1 MARPQKA
8 AIAPAAVEGPRKS
21 YWQEH
26 TARTSPATSNEQ
38 PNDCDIV
45 IVGGGLAGLSTA
57 IGIMEMSPFAKV
69 TVLEAAFV
77 GYGASGRSG
86 GLISPL
92 AAPVWLLS
100 AQRNADHAWA
110 IKYLRSL
117 VDDAAAWIQKAIP
130 ESEIKSETLTLES
143 MGKLTGLGLE
153 ALSGI
158 LDHSDIAHRLGANP
172 TRPGCDALSMAC
184 HTVNP
189 FGLVQG
195 LARHA
200 RALGVKI
207 HEGVQVERIED
218 CTNGAYVLLANGHAV
233 CADTVVVCTNAYSDT
248 ITMARKASGKVV
260 SNYMLA
266 TKPLSEQ
273 TQAIIAKSGRFTVEL
288 NGAYVFYRLHE
299 GRLIFGG
306 IDKFAQP
313 GGGGFHVPADILAQ
327 LDALMQQSFPQ
338 IESLEID
345 QAWGGQYHLTTT
357 DLPDIRRLPQVRG
370 GEPGSIVMNTGYGGT
385 GIALTL
391 AMGTRVAAL
400 ALRRPAIEPDDERL
414 HEIMQTTSIPIV
426 GIVRHV
432 AKIGW
437 NLITSGIK
445 KHHTVRDSPVT
456 LGTRPNIAAMG

>member
-1 MARPQKA
+1 MARIA
-8 AIAPAAVEGPRKS
+8 AIEGPRKS

-26 TARTSPATSNEQ
+26 AVHAAPSFGSEQ
-38 PNDCDIV
+38 PAPGKDHPADCDIL

-57 IGIMEMSPFAKV
+57 IGVMEMSPFARV
-69 TVLEAAFV
+69 SVLEANFV

-86 GLISPL
+86 GLMSPL
-92 AAPVWLLS
+92 AAPVWLLT

-117 VDDAAAWIQKAIP
+117 VNDAAAWIKHAIP

-158 LDHSDIAHRLGANP
+158 LDHSQIGHRLSANP
-172 TRPGCDALSMAC
+172 ARPGSDALSMAC

-218 CTNGAYVLLANGHAV
+218 CTNGAYVLLANGRAI
-233 CADTVVVCTNAYSDT
+233 CADTVVVCTNAYSGT
-248 ITMARKASGKVV
+248 IAMARKARGKVV

-266 TKPLSEQ
+266 TKPLSAQ
-273 TQAIIAKSGRFTVEL
+273 TQAIIAKSDRFTVEL
-288 NGAYVFYRLHE
+288 NGAYVFYRVHE

-306 IDKFAQP
+306 IDKFGLPA
-313 GGGGFHVPADILAQ
+313 GGGFHVPADILTQ
-327 LDALMQQSFPQ
+327 LKALMQQSFPS
-338 IESLEID
+338 IEPLEID
-345 QAWGGQYHLTTT
+345 QAWGGQYHLTST
-357 DLPDIRRLPQVRG
+357 DLPDIRRLPQSHG
-370 GEPGSIVMNTGYGGT
+370 GESGSIVMNTGYGGT

-391 AMGTRVAAL
+391 AMGARVAAL

-414 HEIMQTTSIPIV
+414 HDIMMATRIPIA
-426 GIVRHV
+426 GIARHV

-437 NLITSGIK
+437 AWMTGGLKSGLK
-445 KHHTVRDSPVT
+445 KRRVRQT
-456 LGTRPNIAAMG
+456 GAARPNSPAMG

>member
-1 MARPQKA
+1 MARVETAGATPA
-8 AIAPAAVEGPRKS
+8 AIEGPCKS
-21 YWQEH
+21 YWQEQ
-26 TARTSPATSNEQ
+26 TARTAPATLNEL
-38 PNDCDIV
+38 PCDCDVV

-69 TVLEAAFV
+69 SVLEAAFV

-86 GLISPL
+86 GLMSPL

-100 AQRNADHAWA
+100 AQNNTEHAWA

-117 VDDAAAWIQKAIP
+117 VDEAAAWIKHAIP

-158 LDHSDIAHRLGANP
+158 LEHANIGHRLGANP
-172 TRPGCDALSMAC
+172 ARPGCDALSMAC

-207 HEGVQVERIED
+207 YEGIQVERIED
-218 CTNGAYVLLANGHAV
+218 CVSGAYILLAGGHAV
-233 CADTVVVCTNAYSDT
+233 CADTVVVCTNAYSDQ
-248 ITMARKASGKVV
+248 ITMARKARGKVV

-266 TKPLSEQ
+266 TKPLSAE
-273 TQAIIAKSGRFTVEL
+273 TQAMIAKSGRFTVEL

-299 GRLIFGG
+299 GRLLFGG
-306 IDKFAQP
+306 IDTFGQP
-313 GGGGFHVPADILAQ
+313 GSGFHVPAEILAQ
-327 LDALMQQSFPQ
+327 LEALMQQSFPG
-338 IESLEID
+338 IEPLEIA
-345 QAWGGQYHLTTT
+345 QAWGGQYHLTAT
-357 DLPDIRRLPQVRG
+357 DLPEIRRLPQLRG
-370 GEPGSIVMNTGYGGT
+370 GEAGSIVMNTGYGGT

-391 AMGTRVAAL
+391 AMGARVAAL
-400 ALRRPAIEPDDERL
+400 ALRQPAVEPDDERL
-414 HEIMQTTSIPIV
+414 HDIMQATRLPLA
-426 GIVRHV
+426 GIARHV

-437 NLITSGIK
+437 VWATGVLK
-445 KHHTVRDSPVT
+445 KRHARHSPGS